1 MLLTK
6 FEPFNYTGHEIV
18 LHTSS
23 GSIVKFEKRGACW
36 ACPIPER
43 TAFIRKI
50 DGDYEVHSA
59 GFPGDSN
66 SDIIVS
72 HKPQYTGVSW
82 QPSQPPYGSDLIVS
96 ILAAEQIK
104 QEPYRVFTPDMSKS
118 SVMRDQNGKIIGIRR
133 LQLRSDFFAATHR
146 LRVVR
151 DEKNYS
157 CRAYS
162 RHTID
167 SEGLSEARNELN
179 GEIESELMTDLV
191 LEIIDGAGIRLFSI
205 PFLADDADIMKG
217 ISPFTQKEAEN
228 SSVALDMDRNR

>member
-1 MLLTK
+1 MLLMK

-23 GSIVKFEKRGACW
+23 GPTVKFERRGACW

-50 DGDYEVHSA
+50 DGDHEVHSA

-104 QEPYRVFTPDMSKS
+104 REPYRIFTPDMSKS

-133 LQLRSDFFAATHR
+133 LQLRSDFFAASHR

-151 DEKNYS
+151 NEKNYS
-157 CRAYS
+157 CRVYS
-162 RHTID
+162 RHTVN

-179 GEIESELMTDLV
+179 GKIESELMKDLV
-191 LEIIDGAGIRLFSI
+191 LEIVDESGVRCFSI
-205 PFLADDADIMKG
+205 PFLADDAEIIKG
-217 ISPFTQKEAEN
+217 ISPFIQEDSGN